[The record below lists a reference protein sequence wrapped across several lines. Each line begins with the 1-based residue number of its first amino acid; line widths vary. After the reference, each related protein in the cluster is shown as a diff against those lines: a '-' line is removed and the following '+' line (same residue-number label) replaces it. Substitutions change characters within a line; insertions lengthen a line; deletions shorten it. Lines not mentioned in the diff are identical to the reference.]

1 MRNRSLILLS
11 VALACGLIA
20 SLGITRALSKRS
32 SAPEGVALEMVPI
45 LVAAQ
50 DIPMGDPITPEFL
63 RSEPWP
69 KHKIPRGAM
78 TDIQEVLG
86 RRPKTR
92 IYANT
97 PILENQLL
105 GKGDSA
111 VDPTEHIPPG
121 YRVVSVQVDEVIG
134 AGRLIRPGDRVDILV
149 FIQRNLARGIP
160 ETVTRTILQDVKVFA
175 VGDQF
180 DLQSVERKQSITARS
195 VSLLVTPRQAEILML
210 ATELGS
216 IRLSLRSHADGG
228 LTELPGCSPRDLG
241 AVAVDSPP
249 PSSSPPSSSPL
260 AVALPP
266 PSPGGES
273 SPPAPEADSS
283 PTPSWVVR
291 LIEGS
296 RVREMKLVALK
307 KAETGEGNPTAN
319 SLAWQIEDPGT
330 SAPPARDDETLAYRD
345 KQAEALPHQP
355 SGEAQNSQAGDTP
368 PQPDDA
374 PPPDAGLL

>member
-20 SLGITRALSKRS
+20 SLGVTRALSKRS
-32 SAPEGVALEMVPI
+32 SAPEAAALEMVPI

-50 DIPMGDPITPEFL
+50 DIPMGDPIKPEFV

-69 KHKIPRGAM
+69 KHKVPRGAISE
-78 TDIQEVLG
+78 IQEVLG

-105 GKGDSA
+105 GKGESA

-134 AGRLIRPGDRVDILV
+134 AGRLIRPGDRVDVLV
-149 FIQRNLARGIP
+149 FIQRNPVRGIP

-180 DLQSVERKQSITARS
+180 DLQTVEKKSSITARS
-195 VSLLVTPRQAEILML
+195 ISLLVTPRQAEILML

-216 IRLSLRSHADGG
+216 IRLSLRSHADGS
-228 LTELPGCSPRDLG
+228 LVELPGSNPRDLG
-241 AVAVDSPP
+241 AVAVDS
-249 PSSSPPSSSPL
+249 
-260 AVALPP
+260 LPATP
-266 PSPGGES
+266 S
-273 SPPAPEADSS
+273 SPPATPLPVVSAVPPVPASS
-283 PTPSWVVR
+283 PESQPSPRDSWVVR

-296 RVREMKLVALK
+296 RLREVKLVALPEPDNPSGVSRPEELAWHIDDSESSEAFPK
-307 KAETGEGNPTAN
+307 PEEGFAYQEKSPQPPMPHHEPSQHTPANPT
-319 SLAWQIEDPGT
+319 
-330 SAPPARDDETLAYRD
+330 PPL
-345 KQAEALPHQP
+345 
-355 SGEAQNSQAGDTP
+355 
-368 PQPDDA
+368 PDDA
-374 PPPDAGLL
+374 APADAGLL

>member
-1 MRNRSLILLS
+1 MRNRSLILLTI
-11 VALACGLIA
+11 ALACGLIA
-20 SLGITRALSKRS
+20 SLGVTRALSKWN
-32 SAPEGVALEMVPI
+32 SAGASHTLETVPI
-45 LVAAQ
+45 AVAAQ
-50 DIPMGDPITPEFL
+50 DIPMGDPISPEFVRL
-63 RSEPWP
+63 EPWP
-69 KHKIPRGAM
+69 KPKIPRGAI
-78 TDIQEVLG
+78 TDVQNVVG

-149 FIQRNLARGIP
+149 FIQRNPARGIP

-180 DLQSVERKQSITARS
+180 DLQTVERKQSITARS

-249 PSSSPPSSSPL
+249 PSSSPL

-283 PTPSWVVR
+283 PNPSWVVR

-355 SGEAQNSQAGDTP
+355 SAEAQNSQAGDTP

-374 PPPDAGLL
+374 PPSDAGLL